1 VADKLPRGSVKLAT
15 AAVVGA
21 ASDFGHGGLIAGDAE
36 TLARAALTAAL
47 PVVEKAARR
56 EFARAVL
63 DRLHERDLY
72 SAYYE
77 MRRCLRLTLRG
88 EQLPEPP
95 SKEGDHA

>member
-1 VADKLPRGSVKLAT
+1 MPDKLPRGSVKLAT
-15 AAVVGA
+15 AAVIGA

-63 DRLHERDLY
+63 DRLHGRDLY
-72 SAYYE
+72 ASYYE
-77 MRRCLRLTLRG
+77 MKRCLGAALRSG
-88 EQLPEPP
+88 KLPDLPA
-95 SKEGDHA
+95 KEGDHA